1 MRPVMKK
8 SQGFTLIELMVVVVI
23 ITILA
28 LIAIPSYQNYIR
40 RADLSLAQQE
50 MQKIAD
56 QLERYKGRNFSY
68 NGFKLTAAFDQSAL
82 GSIDEENGVVYLPIG
97 STASNAKYT
106 LTLRDGDEPNQPLSS
121 AKTASAGDDGLKDG
135 LGHHWE
141 MSALSTH
148 PANYSLVMNSQGLQC
163 KTIDRTQ
170 AEKYQCAEQGGGE
183 KW

>member
-1 MRPVMKK
+1 MRPVMQK

-68 NGFKLTAAFDQSAL
+68 NGFNLSAAFDASAAN
-82 GSIDEENGVVYLPIG
+82 SINESTGVVYFPLG
-97 STASNAKYT
+97 SSAENAKYT
-106 LTLRDGDEPNQPLSS
+106 LTLRDADSKNALSS
-121 AKTASAGDDGLKDG
+121 AAKASAGDTGLADN
-135 LGHHWE
+135 LGHGWE
-141 MSALSTH
+141 MNALSTH

-170 AEKYQCAEQGGGE
+170 AANYQCAEQGVGE